1 MKGKELDKFIK
12 NFSDVAE
19 MVEYF
24 DDINNRGICII
35 PNRLNMSDIFDVIY
49 DISVDKERE
58 LIKYT
63 LYQNTLKDEIIHFKM
78 CLPYSAFFTY
88 IRCNY
93 LIPNL
98 VYDNFRYRIKNI
110 IYRTDNMCKYFLDKT
125 KNGKM
130 IYDNKLDKYFKWLNE
145 NGYRYDIEKMK
156 ECIFIDMSKSFDYYM
171 LYRIISNNDNTKKI
185 KLEEIVIYYNKNY
198 GKDYIFSMKRF
209 YSEVSRY
216 YISMLI
222 RSVLNK
228 DMDCTIIKMNHLFN
242 KLDKTF
248 DIANIINISKIYS
261 LFDKHRLAYI
271 KLD

>member
-1 MKGKELDKFIK
+1 MKGKESDKFIK

-130 IYDNKLDKYFKWLNE
+130 IYDNKLDKRKINIPLFYL
-145 NGYRYDIEKMK
+145 GQ
-156 ECIFIDMSKSFDYYM
+156 SF
-171 LYRIISNNDNTKKI
+171 L
-185 KLEEIVIYYNKNY
+185 KLAE
-198 GKDYIFSMKRF
+198 S
-209 YSEVSRY
+209 
-216 YISMLI
+216 
-222 RSVLNK
+222 
-228 DMDCTIIKMNHLFN
+228 
-242 KLDKTF
+242 
-248 DIANIINISKIYS
+248 DIACFCKGWEDARGCVLEHSAAKTYGIETIY
-261 LFDKHRLAYI
+261 L
-271 KLD
+271 